1 MKLTVQGWQNLV
13 LSVIGLVVLVGAI
26 GATILVSR
34 ADTVSNEIRD
44 TIQPA
49 RIAAYQLQAALRD
62 QETAVRGYLLT
73 ADPRFL
79 DPYNDGRTAEAA
91 AARQIRDSL
100 SAYPDLLADLDAIDA
115 AAATWRAEYADPMV
129 TSVVPAN
136 PAGVSEQTSEEGRV
150 LFERL
155 RDLFAGQNE
164 HLSEA
169 RVAGLAHLDQIRGWR
184 DAVMLTMIL
193 AFFTM
198 AVLLAVVIRKAV
210 SAPLGALAAA
220 CRRITEG
227 NFGERIIPRGP
238 RDIRAI
244 GASVEDMR
252 QRIVDELEVSQT
264 AKAALAEQAD
274 ELRRSNAELE
284 QFAYVASHDLQEPLR
299 KVASFCQL
307 LEKRYGDKLDERGTE
322 YIGFAVD
329 GAKRMQVLINDLL
342 TFSRVGRLNAKTTE
356 VDLNS
361 VVDAAMGN
369 LTTAIGESG
378 AQIVRPAEPLPII
391 DGDPTLLV
399 MVWQNLIGNAVK
411 FHREGVPP
419 RIEIECREGTGE
431 HADKYLFT
439 VTDNGIGIGEEF
451 ADKVFVIFQRLHGR
465 DAYSGTGIGLALC
478 KKIVEYHGGTIWIDT
493 SFQDGTRFQFTLP
506 LTPTTAPNDAMA
518 PLLEGTR

>member
-26 GATILVSR
+26 GATVLVSR

-91 AARQIRDSL
+91 AAQQIRDSL
-100 SAYPDLLADLDAIDA
+100 SSYPDLLADLDAIDA

-136 PAGVSEQTSEEGRV
+136 PADVSEQNSEEGRV
-150 LFERL
+150 LFDRL

-198 AVLLAVVIRKAV
+198 AVLLAVVIRTAV

-252 QRIVDELEVSQT
+252 QRIVDELGYPRPRRPRSPNRPMSCGARTPNSSSSPTSHPTICRSRCARWPPSVSCWRSAT
-264 AKAALAEQAD
+264 ATN
-274 ELRRSNAELE
+274 SM
-284 QFAYVASHDLQEPLR
+284 S
-299 KVASFCQL
+299 
-307 LEKRYGDKLDERGTE
+307 
-322 YIGFAVD
+322 AVP
-329 GAKRMQVLINDLL
+329 N
-342 TFSRVGRLNAKTTE
+342 T
-356 VDLNS
+356 S
-361 VVDAAMGN
+361 V
-369 LTTAIGESG
+369 S
-378 AQIVRPAEPLPII
+378 P
-391 DGDPTLLV
+391 
-399 MVWQNLIGNAVK
+399 
-411 FHREGVPP
+411 
-419 RIEIECREGTGE
+419 
-431 HADKYLFT
+431 
-439 VTDNGIGIGEEF
+439 
-451 ADKVFVIFQRLHGR
+451 
-465 DAYSGTGIGLALC
+465 S
-478 KKIVEYHGGTIWIDT
+478 
-493 SFQDGTRFQFTLP
+493 
-506 LTPTTAPNDAMA
+506 TAPN
-518 PLLEGTR
+518 GCRC